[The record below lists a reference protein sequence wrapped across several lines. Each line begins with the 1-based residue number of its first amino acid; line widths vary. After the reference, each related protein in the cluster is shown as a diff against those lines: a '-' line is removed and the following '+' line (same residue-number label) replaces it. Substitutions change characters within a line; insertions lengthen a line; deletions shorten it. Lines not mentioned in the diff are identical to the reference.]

1 VVRSGWLQQRSTY
14 DKKTFVGVIWATM
27 HTNQQWPARSNLRP
41 PSSIEEQSG
50 VKLLFY
56 SHYFAPS
63 IGGVETIVL
72 SLARGLAEVRTHD
85 GLPEFSVTLVTETL
99 AEDFDDRLL
108 PFRVLRQPSLV
119 QLLKLIRSTDIIHV
133 AGPALSPLLLG
144 WLTRRSVVIEHHGFQ
159 TICPT
164 GQLLIEPSGVPCPGH
179 FMAGRHLAC
188 LRCRSN
194 NNWLNSWKLWL
205 LTFLRR
211 FLCSRVATNIMP
223 TEWLSGLVH
232 LPNSLMIPH
241 GIEST
246 IRASESARSP
256 GPPLIIFH
264 GRLVTTKGLPVL
276 LEAASLLRSENH
288 AFELMVIGDGP
299 ERSAIEEVAKK
310 LQLSSCVRFVG
321 RIAAADLDSTL
332 AKASIVIVPS
342 LGGEVFGL
350 VLAENMSRGIPVV
363 ASDVGCFA
371 EVLGDAGLTFR
382 VGDAKD
388 LASQIARLLDDSGL
402 ASALSGR
409 ARRRIL
415 EHYQRSQMIAAHAQ
429 LYRRNPDS
437 TKKRF
442 TPSHPNRVSC
452 TKNRAAPCNPVTPF
466 DQKKPW

>member
-1 VVRSGWLQQRSTY
+1 
-14 DKKTFVGVIWATM
+14 M
-27 HTNQQWPARSNLRP
+27 
-41 PSSIEEQSG
+41 
-50 VKLLFY
+50 KLLFY

-72 SLARGLAEVRTHD
+72 SLARGLAGVRTRD
-85 GLPEFSVTLVTETL
+85 GLPEFNVTLVTETL

-133 AGPALSPLLLG
+133 AGPALPPLLLAL
-144 WLTRRSVVIEHHGFQ
+144 LTRKSVVIEHHGFQ

-179 FMAGRHLAC
+179 FMAGHHREC
-188 LRCRSN
+188 LRCRSD

-211 FLCSRVATNIMP
+211 FLCSRVATNITP
-223 TEWLSGLVH
+223 TEWLSGVIH
-232 LPNSLMIPH
+232 LPNAVTIPH
-241 GIEST
+241 GIQT
-246 IRASESARSP
+246 MALGSESPQLS
-256 GPPLIIFH
+256 GPPLIIFQ

-288 AFELMVIGDGP
+288 TFELMVIGDGP
-299 ERSAIEEVAKK
+299 ERSAIEELAKK

-332 AKASIVIVPS
+332 AKASIVVVPS
-342 LGGEVFGL
+342 LAGEVFGL
-350 VLAENMSRGIPVV
+350 VLAENMSRGLPVV

-388 LASQIARLLDDSGL
+388 LARQIARLLDDSGL
-402 ASALSGR
+402 ASTLSSR
-409 ARRRIL
+409 ARSRIL
-415 EHYQRSQMIAAHAQ
+415 ENYQRSQMIEAHAQ
-429 LYRRNPDS
+429 LYRRLS
-437 TKKRF
+437 VSMQKVILSSHIKK
-442 TPSHPNRVSC
+442 
-452 TKNRAAPCNPVTPF
+452 
-466 DQKKPW
+466 